1 VVTVLTTEVVVG
13 RTAIVGRVTAL
24 APNVVGGAVFN
35 LGGTV
40 VGANV
45 VLESAAFLVRGLIGG
60 IGVVTVL
67 GFVVVGSA
75 AFLVRG
81 FIDGWV
87 VGLAGTARCACA
99 APVAAIPPARSAR
112 AKVAARTVRLF
123 VMGTD

>member
-1 VVTVLTTEVVVG
+1 VVAVLTTEVVVG

-45 VLESAAFLVRGLIGG
+45 VLESAAFLVRGSCGF
-60 IGVVTVL
+60 GVVTVF
-67 GFVVVGSA
+67 GVVVVGSA